1 MKIRDDKALAHGGW
15 SMDAIIWPWNAN
27 HQRGVKAAGQGSR
40 ESVIDENR
48 KSIQIKLMR
57 LSCFPNKPEHR
68 ATFRGAERIVSP
80 TGLVASLGLSRC
92 VAILLTSAA
101 FLASPLKAVEILS
114 SVPDNNSP
122 TISYVPGYGIGFP
135 FVSGAQQTTVT
146 SLTIGYGDTVTG
158 ASIAGPETVV
168 LKIYSAD
175 GADSRPGTVLGE
187 FVFSSKEGSYATF
200 VPSTASE
207 PGAQLVAN
215 GSFWIA
221 IFNKGAAGSFF
232 PYTSVMEGVNL
243 TYSGLAGYAFTGGEL
258 TSSVNEEWP
267 APVGTGNNRRIRVAM
282 NGDIY
287 TPPPPPP
294 PPPLLPTVN
303 ISGGAKVKVTT
314 AKVTIKGSS
323 TNATRVEVKV
333 GSEPFKTAGGTAKDW
348 TTTLRVKQG
357 SKTIVQVRAIGPG
370 GTSPL
375 DKVTIVRKKPGL

>member
-1 MKIRDDKALAHGGW
+1 MALECKSSSW
-15 SMDAIIWPWNAN
+15 
-27 HQRGVKAAGQGSR
+27 R
-40 ESVIDENR
+40 ESLWPRARDSVVDENR
-48 KSIQIKLMR
+48 ESIQFNLMR
-57 LSCFPNKPEHR
+57 LSCFPNKPARRGIFREAEGLKHR
-68 ATFRGAERIVSP
+68 S
-80 TGLVASLGLSRC
+80 GLLAGSGFPRC
-92 VAILLTSAA
+92 FAALLTLAA
-101 FLASPLKAVEILS
+101 CLACPLNAVEILS

-135 FVSGAQQTTVT
+135 FASGAQQTTVT

-158 ASIAGPETVV
+158 ASIAGPEAVV

-175 GADSRPGTVLGE
+175 GADARPGTVLGE

-200 VPSTASE
+200 VPSTASV
-207 PGAQLVAN
+207 PGAELLAN
-215 GSFWIA
+215 GNFWIA

-232 PYTSVMEGVNL
+232 PYTSVMEGANL

-258 TSSVNEEWP
+258 TSSVNEDWP

-303 ISGGAKVKVTT
+303 ITGGAKVKITT

-348 TTTLRVKQG
+348 TTTLRVKLG
-357 SKTIVQVRAIGPG
+357 KTVVQVRAIGPG